1 MHDNLSQLSYD
12 LREFDSIPAH
22 LRNSSRR
29 MLEVINLDCV
39 RGSRALFTNLN
50 LKVGPGTF
58 VQLQGPNGSGKTS
71 LLRIICGLLAP
82 EKGEV
87 RWQSTNIRKL
97 GEDFAGA
104 LTYLGH
110 RNAIKDELSALENL
124 RVSNGLSG
132 LNINREEATQALDQL
147 GLQGREN
154 LPARFLSEGQ
164 KRRAALARLIVSKAK
179 LWLLDE
185 VLASLDT
192 SAILIVNALLERH
205 LQTGGIVI
213 AATHHEMHVEAHS
226 FVRLDLGSLGPSSN
240 QPIATGLRS

>member
-1 MHDNLSQLSYD
+1 
-12 LREFDSIPAH
+12 
-22 LRNSSRR
+22 
-29 MLEVINLDCV
+29 MLEVVNLDCV

-50 LKVGPGTF
+50 LKVEPGTF

-87 RWQSTNIRKL
+87 RWQNTNIRKL
-97 GEDFAGA
+97 SEDFAA
-104 LTYLGH
+104 SLIYLGH

-132 LNINREEATQALDQL
+132 SHLNREEATQALDQL
-147 GLQGREN
+147 GLRGREN

-164 KRRAALARLIVSKAK
+164 KRRAALARLVVSKTK

-185 VLASLDT
+185 VLASLDA
-192 SAILIVNALLERH
+192 SAVLIVNALLERH
-205 LQTGGIVI
+205 LQTGGIII
-213 AATHHEMHVEAHS
+213 AATHHEMHVAAHS
-226 FVRLDLGSLGPSSN
+226 FIRLDLASLSASSD
-240 QPIATGLRS
+240 QPVAARLRF